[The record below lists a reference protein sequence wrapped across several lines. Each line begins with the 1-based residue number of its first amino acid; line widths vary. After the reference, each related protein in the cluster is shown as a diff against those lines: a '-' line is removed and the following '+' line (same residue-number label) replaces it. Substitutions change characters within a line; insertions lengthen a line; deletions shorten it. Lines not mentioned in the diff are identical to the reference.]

1 MSKKGILIRVVIIVV
16 AILLNVGIVFYKIS
30 PRMQDITV
38 QISYESKAANTIELF
53 YLTSQDD
60 YEKGYTP
67 AKSYAKDYDEEKINT
82 TYMFEFKVPGDIE
95 HLRFD
100 FGTGEET
107 YENRIQAVNIL
118 FQGNTLA
125 IAPEKLFITE
135 EEKDICSTL
144 VTDKGLIVNAQGE
157 DPHIAWNVEDW
168 GICEL
173 IQGAN
178 ANRNLIIK
186 IVLCGL
192 IDILALVCVIKFQKL
207 MDLPKE
213 IWENK
218 KLILNLSK
226 NDFKTKYAGSYLGI
240 VWGFIQPI
248 VTVLVYWFVFEKGL
262 KAGASLTKA
271 GVSVPFV
278 LWLVAGMVPWLF
290 FQDALIGGMNS
301 LIEYSY
307 LVKKVVFKIDILPIV
322 KVLAALYVH
331 VFFVVFTL
339 VLYSGYH
346 YYPDIYDLQILY
358 YSGAV
363 FIFALAV
370 SYFVAAITVFL
381 RDTTQIINIILQV
394 GVWITPIMWNID
406 TMELSPA
413 LITLLK
419 LNPMYYIVL
428 GYRQSLIDK
437 RWFWENPSLTI
448 YFWVLTII
456 LFAVGSKVF
465 RKLKVHFADVL

>member
-1 MSKKGILIRVVIIVV
+1 MSKKGILIRVVIIMA
-16 AILLNVGIVFYKIS
+16 AILLNVGIGFYKIS
-30 PRMQDITV
+30 PRMQDITI

-60 YEKGYTP
+60 FEKGYTP
-67 AKSYAKDYDEEKINT
+67 SKSCAEDYDEEKINT

-100 FGTGEET
+100 FGTGEEK

-186 IVLCGL
+186 IVLCSL

-358 YSGAV
+358 YSAAV

>member
-1 MSKKGILIRVVIIVV
+1 MSKKGILVRIVIIVV
-16 AILLNVGIVFYKIS
+16 AILLNVGIAFNKIS
-30 PRMQDITV
+30 PRMQDIRV
-38 QISYESKAANTIELF
+38 RISYESKVANTIELF
-53 YLTSQDD
+53 YLTGQDD
-60 YEKGYTP
+60 FAEGYNPT
-67 AKSYAKDYDEEKINT
+67 KSYAEDYDEKKINAPYT
-82 TYMFEFKVPGDIE
+82 FEFNVPGDIE
-95 HLRFD
+95 HLRLD
-100 FGTGEET
+100 FGTGEKL
-107 YENRIQAVNIL
+107 YENRILTVDIS
-118 FQGNTLA
+118 FQGEVLS
-125 IAPEKLFITE
+125 ISPDKLTEIE
-135 EEKDICSTL
+135 EERDIESVLTSE
-144 VTDKGLIVNAQGE
+144 KGLIVDAQGE
-157 DPHIAWNVEDW
+157 DPHIAWNVKDW
-168 GICEL
+168 GIREL
-173 IQGAN
+173 VQGAN
-178 ANRNLIIK
+178 ANRNLVIK
-186 IVLCGL
+186 IMLCIL
-192 IDILALVCVIKFQKL
+192 IDILAVIYVIRFQKL

-213 IWENK
+213 IWINK

-240 VWGFIQPI
+240 VWGFVQPI

-322 KVLAALYVH
+322 KVLSALYVH
-331 VFFVVFTL
+331 VFFVIFTL

-346 YYPDIYDLQILY
+346 HYPDIYDLQILY
-358 YSGAV
+358 YSAAV

-394 GVWITPIMWNID
+394 GVWVTPIMWNID
-406 TMELSPA
+406 TMDLSPA
-413 LITLLK
+413 LIAILK

-437 RWFWENPSLTI
+437 RWFWENPGLTV

-456 LFAVGSKVF
+456 LFAVGTKVF